1 MADYVAGKSIV
12 ITGAGGGF
20 GRLLS
25 LKAAARGAKITCAD
39 INPETAEETAKMV
52 RDAGGEA
59 RASTVDVTQYEQVR
73 ALVEDAVDAFGCVD
87 VMVNN
92 AGTMPLAMMEDHS
105 QALEAWNR
113 CIDINFK
120 GVMNGCVAA
129 YDPMM
134 KQGRG
139 HVINVSSIYGNH
151 PVVGSAVYGATKAAV
166 NYFSDSFR
174 QDCRGKIKVT
184 IVKPTGVP
192 GTGLGAGVISPM
204 GAIGI
209 VGQNAQEFYD
219 LLGGMAEGRL
229 PNSGLDPEGIDY
241 LVLAPE
247 YIADAMMHAI
257 DQPWGVSIGE
267 ITVRAAGDHY
277 IM

>member
-1 MADYVAGKSIV
+1 MADYVSSKSIV
-12 ITGAGGGF
+12 ITGAGSGF

-25 LKAAARGAKITCAD
+25 LKAGARGASITCGD
-39 INPETAEETAKMV
+39 INADTAEETARKV
-52 RDAGGEA
+52 RDAGGNA
-59 RASTVDVTQYEQVR
+59 QSCAVDVTQFTQVQ
-73 ALVEDAVDAFGCVD
+73 ALVAKAVEAFGSID

-92 AGTMPLAMMEDHS
+92 AGTMPLAMMEDH
-105 QALEAWNR
+105 ALAMEAWNR

-120 GVMNGCVAA
+120 GVMHGCIAA

-134 KQGRG
+134 AQGRG

-166 NYFSDSFR
+166 NYFSDSYR

-192 GTGLGAGVISPM
+192 GTGLSAGVISPM
-204 GAIGI
+204 GAVGI
-209 VGQNAQEFYD
+209 VGQNAAEFYE
-219 LLGGMAEGRL
+219 LMGGMAEGKL
-229 PNSGLDPEGIDY
+229 PNSGLSPDDMDY

-247 YIADAMMHAI
+247 YIADAMLHAI

-267 ITVRAAGDHY
+267 ITVRASGDHY